1 MPRRRTI
8 RQKWRDY
15 AYSRDSHTLAFDDR
29 HPRLRWFPMII
40 AFAFVAV
47 TGVALGLSSITPG
60 AGLGGFLQS
69 LVTIDFGM
77 AAVALLS
84 WILGRKR
91 WREEHDPRY
100 LGAAIGFAALPVWG
114 VLDAL
119 CLSFI
124 IPAWSL
130 NDACGTIPGLSWLA
144 VLILVVVPVSAV
156 VMDFRRYVIQARQ
169 EAGAIK
175 RTSAQP

>member
-1 MPRRRTI
+1 M
-8 RQKWRDY
+8 
-15 AYSRDSHTLAFDDR
+15 AFDER
-29 HPRLRWFPMII
+29 HPRLRWFPIVI

-47 TGVALGLSSITPG
+47 TGVALGLSSIKQG
-60 AGLGGFLQS
+60 AGLGGFLQG

-77 AAVALLS
+77 AAVASLS
-84 WILGRKR
+84 WIVGRKR

-130 NDACGTIPGLSWLA
+130 NDACVPIPELSWLA
-144 VLILVVVPVSAV
+144 ILVLVVVPISAV
-156 VMDFRRYVIQARQ
+156 VMDFRSYVVQARL
-169 EAGAIK
+169 EAARTK
-175 RTSAQP
+175 RTSAPR